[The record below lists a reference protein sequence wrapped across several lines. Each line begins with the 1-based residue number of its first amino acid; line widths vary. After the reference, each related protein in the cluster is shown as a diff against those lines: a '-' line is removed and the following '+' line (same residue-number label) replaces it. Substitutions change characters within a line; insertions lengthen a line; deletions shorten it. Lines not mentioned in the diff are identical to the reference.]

1 VQTPF
6 YSHFHDRVRF
16 VRRKEAHQYGELLE
30 FPGSLQVTYVS
41 NLAHILEAYR
51 LHQVPRLKHP
61 CCRKSIDLIW
71 QGPSSYS
78 NNQVADFDRVHI
90 QNVGFDEQT
99 ARTTIIRQ
107 TPQANDDDQS
117 IRTRI
122 TMNARPQIVTIAI
135 AMLSLIPSCAFGQ
148 TTRTSPSSA
157 STTKSIPAASPTS
170 PNSPCSNTNPSSP
183 CYSANAPRNPCYSAL
198 TPDQP
203 CSTTVTPNSP
213 SSTLPT
219 SPPPAA
225 STAGRRSTERAIT
238 ADQAKSQIEAQG
250 YANVS
255 GLQKDAKG
263 VWRGKAVKDGVTVN
277 VNLDGNGKITA
288 N

>member
-1 VQTPF
+1 
-6 YSHFHDRVRF
+6 
-16 VRRKEAHQYGELLE
+16 
-30 FPGSLQVTYVS
+30 
-41 NLAHILEAYR
+41 
-51 LHQVPRLKHP
+51 
-61 CCRKSIDLIW
+61 
-71 QGPSSYS
+71 
-78 NNQVADFDRVHI
+78 
-90 QNVGFDEQT
+90 
-99 ARTTIIRQ
+99 
-107 TPQANDDDQS
+107 
-117 IRTRI
+117 
-122 TMNARPQIVTIAI
+122 MNARPQIVTIAI

-198 TPDQP
+198 APDQP

-213 SSTLPT
+213 SSTQTNLPT

-225 STAGRRSTERAIT
+225 STAGRSSTERAIT

-255 GLQKDAKG
+255 ALQKDAKG